1 MANIFISYARADRQ
15 TAEKFVAALETQN
28 WDVFWD
34 KEIPAGKRWSE
45 IISQN
50 LAAAECVVVLWSRT
64 SVTSDPVL
72 DEAEIGR
79 KRKVLIP
86 IFIEE
91 NIDAPFGF
99 GRVQT
104 ANLAHWKGDIQDADF
119 QKLVSDISAF
129 TSPRPVGGEDDLK
142 AQRIQQVLFKR
153 QQFRDRYTLLLLLV
167 GGGLGSGAAVFLL
180 RALLGFAAMD
190 FGGLTLSVAFA
201 FGINAAILGA
211 ALSFGIALS
220 GQLWKALD
228 ARHEKRFGW
237 LRIFQRRGLLAITLG
252 AFCFVL
258 AHTTMAVFNGM
269 KAPSGE
275 ALKSMAA
282 ALGAGIALGVALHDL
297 PEARVRLNLLN
308 WVWRLGI
315 VALTFA
321 IVQVP
326 FSFKRFAGTGLTMVG
341 SADFYRYHFVFWG
354 AIPSTFK
361 VPGYLSE
368 VDAGLVGA
376 ALSAGVILGIARAAN
391 LLTRWLKLI
400 DAAEPEGG

>member
-104 ANLAHWKGDIQDADF
+104 ANLAHWKGDIEDADF

-129 TSPRPVGGEDDLK
+129 TSPRPVGGEGDLK

-153 QQFRDRYTLLLLLV
+153 QQFRDRYTLLLLLA

-201 FGINAAILGA
+201 FGMNAAILGA

-220 GQLWKALD
+220 GQLWKGVRCATS
-228 ARHEKRFGW
+228 EEIW
-237 LRIFQRRGLLAITLG
+237 LASNLSAPGFIGDYSRRVLL
-252 AFCFVL
+252 C
-258 AHTTMAVFNGM
+258 
-269 KAPSGE
+269 
-275 ALKSMAA
+275 
-282 ALGAGIALGVALHDL
+282 
-297 PEARVRLNLLN
+297 
-308 WVWRLGI
+308 
-315 VALTFA
+315 
-321 IVQVP
+321 
-326 FSFKRFAGTGLTMVG
+326 VG
-341 SADFYRYHFVFWG
+341 SHYDGRFQWNEGYQRGSIEVHGGG
-354 AIPSTFK
+354 AWRWHRAWRCVARPARSPRST
-361 VPGYLSE
+361 
-368 VDAGLVGA
+368 
-376 ALSAGVILGIARAAN
+376 
-391 LLTRWLKLI
+391 
-400 DAAEPEGG
+400 

>member
-15 TAEKFVAALETQN
+15 TAEKFVAALEAQN

-45 IISQN
+45 IISRN

-64 SVTSDPVL
+64 SVVSDPVL

-79 KRKVLIP
+79 KRQVLVP

-104 ANLAHWKGDIQDADF
+104 ANLAQWNGDVEDAGF

-129 TSPRPVGGEDDLK
+129 TSPRPVGAEENLK

-153 QQFRDRYTLLLLLV
+153 QQFRDRYTLLLLLA

-180 RALLGFAAMD
+180 RAILGFAVMD

-201 FGINAAILGA
+201 FGINAAVLGA

-220 GQLWKALD
+220 GQLWKAVD
-228 ARHEKRFGW
+228 ARHQKRFAW

-252 AFCFVL
+252 ASCFVL

-269 KAPSGE
+269 KALSGE
-275 ALKSMAA
+275 ALKSIVAS
-282 ALGAGIALGVALHDL
+282 LGAGIALSFALRDL
-297 PEARVRLNLLN
+297 PEARLRLNHLS
-308 WVWRLGI
+308 WFWRLGI
-315 VALTFA
+315 VALTFV

-354 AIPSTFK
+354 AIPTSFK
-361 VPGYLSE
+361 LPAYLSE
-368 VDAGLVGA
+368 VDACLMGA
-376 ALSAGVILGIARAAN
+376 ALSAGVIFGIARAAN
-391 LLTRWLKLI
+391 LLARWLKVI
-400 DAAEPEGG
+400 DAQEPGGG